1 MSEIKCTTIK
11 KIGIIRQSTNGW
23 NKELR
28 LVSWNDADPK
38 YDIRDWS
45 PDDEKM
51 GKGITLTE
59 EEARNLLGLLEK
71 HFG

>member
-1 MSEIKCTTIK
+1 MSEIKCTVVE
-11 KIGIIRQSTNGW
+11 KIGIIKENQSGW

-38 YDIRDWS
+38 LDIRDWAPEDAKS
-45 PDDEKM
+45 

-59 EEARNLLGLLEK
+59 EEARNLMGLLENY
-71 HFG
+71 FG